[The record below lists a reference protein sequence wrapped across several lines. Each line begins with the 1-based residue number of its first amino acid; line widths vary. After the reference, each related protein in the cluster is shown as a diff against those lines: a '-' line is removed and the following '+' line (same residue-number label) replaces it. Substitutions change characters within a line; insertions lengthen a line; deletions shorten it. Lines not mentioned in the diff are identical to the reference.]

1 MELQNRR
8 ITRMV
13 TESAINTARKYLK
26 SLPSELDVRRAY
38 IFGSYAK
45 GTQKEDSDIDIAVI
59 LGKMDDYFEV
69 QMELFR
75 RRRRIDL
82 RIEPHP
88 FEAGDFSENNPL
100 AAEILSTGIEVLNF
114 T

>member
-1 MELQNRR
+1 MELQNRK

-13 TESAINTARKYLK
+13 TESAINIVRKYLK
-26 SLPSELDVRRAY
+26 SLPPELDVRRAY

-45 GTQKEDSDIDIAVI
+45 GTQKEDSDIDIAVV
-59 LGKMDDYFEV
+59 LGHMDDFFEV

-88 FEAGDFSENNPL
+88 FDASDFSENNPV
-100 AAEILSTGIEVLNF
+100 AAEILNTGIEVLNI
-114 T
+114 

>member
-1 MELQNRR
+1 MEFENRR

-26 SLPSELDVRRAY
+26 SLPLELDVRRAY
-38 IFGSYAK
+38 IFGSHAR
-45 GTQKEDSDIDIAVI
+45 GTQKEDSDIDIAVV
-59 LGKMDDYFEV
+59 LGKMDDFFEV

-75 RRRRIDL
+75 RRRKIDL

-88 FEAGDFSENNPL
+88 FDASDFTENDPM
-100 AAEILSTGIEVLNF
+100 AAEILSTGIEVLNVA
-114 T
+114 

>member
-1 MELQNRR
+1 
-8 ITRMV
+8 MV
-13 TESAINTARKYLK
+13 TESAVNIAKKYL
-26 SLPSELDVRRAY
+26 SNLPAELDVRRAY

-45 GTQKEDSDIDIAVI
+45 GTQREESDIDIAVVF
-59 LGKMDDYFEV
+59 GNMEDFFKT

-75 RRRRIDL
+75 RRRKIDL

-88 FEAGDFSENNPL
+88 FDEDDFSENNPV
-100 AAEILSTGIEVLNF
+100 AVEIMNTGIEIINV

>member
-1 MELQNRR
+1 M
-8 ITRMV
+8 II
-13 TESAINTARKYLK
+13 ESAINTARKYLR
-26 SLPSELDVRRAY
+26 SLPPELDVRRAY

-45 GTQKEDSDIDIAVI
+45 GTQKEDSDIDIAVV
-59 LGKMDDYFEV
+59 LGHMDDFFEV

-88 FEAGDFSENNPL
+88 FDAGDFSENNPV
-100 AAEILSTGIEVLNF
+100 AAEILSTGIEVMGI

>member
-1 MELQNRR
+1 
-8 ITRMV
+8 MV

-26 SLPSELDVRRAY
+26 SLPPELDVRRAY

-45 GTQKEDSDIDIAVI
+45 GTQKEDSDIDIAVV
-59 LGKMDDYFEV
+59 LGHMDDFFEV

-88 FEAGDFSENNPL
+88 FDAADFSENNPV
-100 AAEILSTGIEVLNF
+100 AAEILNTGIEVLIVA
-114 T
+114 